1 MTNKNRF
8 LESSQLYPIELNI
21 SIRSSFSCSWD
32 EELVNTTEIF
42 IRRSRVERYSSS
54 CENRLRISARRL
66 SDELE
71 NECFNVPGVLRVRL
85 GNEKR

>member
-1 MTNKNRF
+1 MANENRF
-8 LESSQLYPIELNI
+8 LESSQLHPIELNI
-21 SIRSSFSCSWD
+21 SIWSSFSYSWD

-54 CENRLRISARRL
+54 CGNRLRISARRL

-71 NECFNVPGVLRVRL
+71 NEYFNVLGALRVRL

>member
-1 MTNKNRF
+1 MANENRF
-8 LESSQLYPIELNI
+8 LESSQLHPIELNI
-21 SIRSSFSCSWD
+21 SIWSSFSYSWD

-54 CENRLRISARRL
+54 CGNRLRISARRL

-71 NECFNVPGVLRVRL
+71 NECFNVLGALRVRL

>member
-1 MTNKNRF
+1 MANENRF
-8 LESSQLYPIELNI
+8 LESSQLHPIELNI
-21 SIRSSFSCSWD
+21 SIWSSFSYSWD

-54 CENRLRISARRL
+54 CGNRLRISARRL

-71 NECFNVPGVLRVRL
+71 NECFNVLGVLRVRL